1 MNNTCSNYMRRLLEN
16 HKIVTE
22 FSFFILNLKVSHILY
37 SFVQALDNAIN
48 TGKVSGNLKE

>member
-1 MNNTCSNYMRRLLEN
+1 MRRLLEN
-16 HKIVTE
+16 HKVVTE

-37 SFVQALDNAIN
+37 SFAQALDNAIN

>member
-16 HKIVTE
+16 HKVVTE